1 MERFNTCDLREKDI
15 INICNGNKVG
25 RPSDFEFNLHDGKIT
40 ALIITRSSGFLGL
53 GKEMDIFI
61 PWDKI
66 ECIGEDAIL
75 VRLPQG
81 ECYSPEFPRN
91 RRNFW

>member
-15 INICNGNKVG
+15 INICNGSKLG
-25 RPSDFEFNLHDGKIT
+25 RPSDFEFELRDGKIT
-40 ALIITRSSGFLGL
+40 ALIVTRQSGFLGL
-53 GKEMDIFI
+53 GREMDIFI

-81 ECYSPEFPRN
+81 ESYSPEIPRN
-91 RRNFW
+91 KKNFW